1 MPVISRFYGILIV
14 MYFNDHNP
22 PHFHAKYSGEEAQ
35 FNFRGELLEGKLPKR
50 AVKFV
55 KEWISYHQ
63 IELEA
68 NWERARLGEPLTNIE
83 PLE

>member
-22 PHFHAKYSGEEAQ
+22 PHFHAKYSGYEAIFGFDGQ
-35 FNFRGELLEGKLPKR
+35 IIEGEIPKR

-55 KEWISYHQ
+55 QEWITYHHT
-63 IELEA
+63 ELEQ
-68 NWERARLGEPLTNIE
+68 NWEKARAGEPLDYIT
-83 PLE
+83 PLD

>member
-1 MPVISRFYGILIV
+1 MPVISRFYGILII

-22 PHFHAKYSGEEAQ
+22 PHVHAKYSGYEAIIDFDGQ
-35 FNFRGELLEGKLPKR
+35 IIEGEIPNR

-55 KEWISYHQ
+55 REWITCHRT
-63 IELEA
+63 ELEK
-68 NWERARLGEPLTNIE
+68 NWNKARAGQSLDYVA